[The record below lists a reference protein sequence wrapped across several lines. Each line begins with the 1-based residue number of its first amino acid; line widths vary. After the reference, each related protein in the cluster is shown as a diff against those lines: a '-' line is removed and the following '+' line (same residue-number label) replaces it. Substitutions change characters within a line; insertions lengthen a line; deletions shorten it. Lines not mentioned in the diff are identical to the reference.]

1 MLPGQRPYA
10 TDMLELTAIRA
21 AMPAV
26 TNNVYFNTGT
36 YGPFPL
42 AVRDAMN
49 AHVEG
54 VWTQGRIGDDRYA
67 EQSQIEADTRSALGR
82 VVNAPASEI
91 ALGHCTSD
99 GLNLV
104 VGGIDWQP
112 GDQVVI
118 GDFEHPGLTVPL
130 KIMGER
136 RGIEVIIV
144 PITYADDPAQVIAD
158 ALTPRVKLVA
168 LSHVVWTTG
177 RIMPIPQMSEIVRA
191 HGAVFLVDAAQGP
204 GCIPVDVQTLGCD
217 FYTISGQKWLC
228 GPSGTGGL
236 WVNPGSLDRIAPAFP
251 GYPTMEKT
259 PEGPRMWGSARR
271 FEPGTVTHTALVGLT
286 AAIAWRESIGGYTET
301 HAVAMELAG
310 HLRERLVEVSK
321 AIVSDVDAPSPFVAF
336 EMEGIP
342 APVVVRKLEDDGII
356 ARSLPGTELTRI
368 AVGCWNDRSDIDRLI
383 TGLSAL

>member
-1 MLPGQRPYA
+1 MLPPMV
-10 TDMLELTAIRA
+10 DTALIRSQ
-21 AMPAV
+21 MPSV
-26 TNNVYFNTGT
+26 TNAVYFNTGT
-36 YGPFPL
+36 FGPFPL
-42 AVRDAMN
+42 AVKDAMN
-49 AHVEG
+49 AHVDG
-54 VWTQGRIGDDRYA
+54 VWNVGRIGDDRYA
-67 EQSQIEADTRSALGR
+67 EQSAIEEAARAAMGR
-82 VVNAPASEI
+82 VVNAPSTEI

-130 KIMGER
+130 QVMGER

-158 ALTPRVKLVA
+158 ALTPRTKLVA
-168 LSHVVWTTG
+168 LSHVIWTTG
-177 RIMPIPQMSEIVRA
+177 RIMPIPRMSEIVRD

-251 GYPTMEKT
+251 GYPTMQKT
-259 PEGPRMWGSARR
+259 PDGPRMWNNARR

-286 AAIAWRESIGGYTET
+286 TAIEWRESVGGFTAT
-301 HAVAMELAG
+301 HAAAMQLAAY
-310 HLRERLVEVSK
+310 LRDCLAEVPK
-321 AIVSDVDAPSPFVAF
+321 AIVSHVDVPSPFVAF
-336 EMEGIP
+336 EIEGMP
-342 APVVVRKLEDDGII
+342 APVVVRKLEDQGII
-356 ARSLPGTELTRI
+356 ARFLPGTALTRI
-368 AVGCWNDRSDIDRLI
+368 AVGCWNDESDVDRLVA
-383 TGLSAL
+383 ALGAL

>member
-1 MLPGQRPYA
+1 MV
-10 TDMLELTAIRA
+10 DTAVIRA
-21 AMPAV
+21 QMPSV
-26 TNNVYFNTGT
+26 TNAVYFNTGT
-36 YGPFPL
+36 FGPFPL
-42 AVRDAMN
+42 AVREAM
-49 AHVEG
+49 AGHVER
-54 VWTQGRIGDDRYA
+54 VWEHGRIGDDRYA
-67 EQSQIEADTRSALGR
+67 EQSAIEAGARAALGR
-82 VVNAPASEI
+82 VVGAPADEI

-130 KIMGER
+130 QVMGER
-136 RGIEVIIV
+136 RGIEVIIA

-158 ALTPRVKLVA
+158 ALTPRTRLVA

-177 RIMPIPQMSEIVRA
+177 RVMPVARMAETVRA

-204 GCIPVDVQTLGCD
+204 GCIPVDVHALGCD

-286 AAIAWRESIGGYTET
+286 AAIEWRESVGGYAAT
-301 HAVAMELAG
+301 HAAAMELAG
-310 HLRERLVEVSK
+310 HLRERLAEVPR
-321 AIVSDVDAPSPFVAF
+321 AIASDVDAPSPFVAF
-336 EMEGIP
+336 EVESMD
-342 APVVVRKLEDDGII
+342 APVVVRRLEDQGII
-356 ARSLPGTELTRI
+356 ARFLPGTALTRVS
-368 AVGCWNDRSDIDRLI
+368 VGCWNDPSDVDRLV
-383 TGLSAL
+383 TALAAL

>member
-1 MLPGQRPYA
+1 
-10 TDMLELTAIRA
+10 
-21 AMPAV
+21 MPSVENA
-26 TNNVYFNTGT
+26 VYFNTGT
-36 YGPFPL
+36 FGPFPL
-42 AVRDAMN
+42 AVRDAMT

-54 VWTQGRIGDDRYA
+54 VWQVGRIGDARYA
-67 EQSQIEADTRSALGR
+67 EQSAIEAGTRAALGR

-130 KIMGER
+130 QVMGER

-144 PITYADDPAQVIAD
+144 PITYAEDPAQLIAD
-158 ALTPRVKLVA
+158 ALTPRTKLVA
-168 LSHVVWTTG
+168 LSHVIWTTG
-177 RIMPIPQMSEIVRA
+177 RIMPIPRMSEIVAA

-236 WVNPGSLDRIAPAFP
+236 WVNPHSLDRITPAFP

-259 PEGPRMWGSARR
+259 PAGPRMWGSARR

-286 AAIAWRESIGGYTET
+286 AAIEWRESVGGYDAT
-301 HAVAMELAG
+301 HAAAMDLAG
-310 HLRERLVEVSK
+310 HLRERLVEVPK
-321 AIVSDVDAPSPFVAF
+321 AVVSDVDAPSPFVAF
-336 EMEGIP
+336 ELTGMP
-342 APVVVRKLEDDGII
+342 APVVVRKLEDQGII
-356 ARSLPGTELTRI
+356 ARSLPGTDLTRV
-368 AVGCWNDRSDIDRLI
+368 AVGCWNNESDIDRLV
-383 TGLSAL
+383 TALSAL